1 VLGGIVT
8 APVLLTGAGFVTWH
22 GRRELRKQS
31 TTSIELDHTEA
42 EFTAAE
48 RRTALVLVRSRQVRS
63 ILRKLAAATAAR
75 LADFAALVEA
85 NDDYATYTDPQRR
98 EIATLVGLVTATV
111 AVMAAPLVDDAGMAP
126 DLRDRHSPPPRTV
139 LMTSMETRRERAG
152 LIHVAAAALALGS

>member
-1 VLGGIVT
+1 MLGGIVT

-126 DLRDRHSPPPRTV
+126 DLREQT
-139 LMTSMETRRERAG
+139 
-152 LIHVAAAALALGS
+152 LATAQNRLDDLDGDEA